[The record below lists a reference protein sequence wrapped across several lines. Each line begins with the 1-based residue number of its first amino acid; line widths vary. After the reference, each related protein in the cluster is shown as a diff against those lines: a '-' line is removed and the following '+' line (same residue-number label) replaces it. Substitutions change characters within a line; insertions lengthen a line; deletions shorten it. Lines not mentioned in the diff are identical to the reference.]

1 MTFNNF
7 EMDSKIVLDFII
19 SEPANETEL
28 IKDSC
33 IYVSLQTS
41 CCPASED
48 WGSFMPISI
57 FFIYVPKSSSLAYF
71 WVKNG
76 IWISLFQ
83 YSELISKVKMWHKC
97 SNTTKLQPDGS

>member
-28 IKDSC
+28 IKDAC

-41 CCPASED
+41 CCPASVD

-57 FFIYVPKSSSLAYF
+57 F
-71 WVKNG
+71 
-76 IWISLFQ
+76 LFMFPNLHRWHIF
-83 YSELISKVKMWHKC
+83 ELKMG
-97 SNTTKLQPDGS
+97 SGSASFNTAN